1 MKCPKCGQS
10 RFIMVHKIT
19 KKYIGLAYRC
29 VSPTKCQY
37 SKWKDKVIN
46 KQNVTMKKHI
56 LSKKCWCKPE
66 VISFKESKKDKIL
79 QIAALFN
86 DSMTATKYN
95 QIKKILE
102 SK

>member
-1 MKCPKCGQS
+1 MRYLKPLKLLE
-10 RFIMVHKIT
+10 I
-19 KKYIGLAYRC
+19 L
-29 VSPTKCQY
+29 
-37 SKWKDKVIN
+37 
-46 KQNVTMKKHI
+46 NVTMKKHI
-56 LSKKCWCKPE
+56 LSKKCWCKPD
-66 VISFKESKKDKIL
+66 VISFKEVEKDKIL